1 MCWVEGSPLES
12 KLTSALRPGIFRQ
25 RCGGKSETECVSPQ
39 AFQKHLVAGEGSAHA
54 CQVLKLPFRVTSVT
68 SSLKRVGVLLL
79 LGVFF
84 FFSPTA
90 IPLSTFSEY
99 LSSRQVRYEG
109 RELAKAVSEHH
120 ISLES

>member
-1 MCWVEGSPLES
+1 MIILNTQKTKEEENSPL
-12 KLTSALRPGIFRQ
+12 L
-25 RCGGKSETECVSPQ
+25 SEGMVTEWPQ
-39 AFQKHLVAGEGSAHA
+39 AFQRHLVAGEGSVHA

-79 LGVFF
+79 WGVFF
-84 FFSPTA
+84 FFLPLQS
-90 IPLSTFSEY
+90 LSTFSEY

-109 RELAKAVSEHH
+109 REPARAVPEHH